1 MQKKAIV
8 FDVDGVITYSGNQKD
23 TIIEQV
29 LDTHGLL
36 RLPWVSD
43 ILQAG
48 LNRIIILQEIQ
59 KIKDFDFDQ
68 VLSDINSTLLQLENS
83 TMLIQKTYDF
93 LLKNKGKY
101 ELFTNT
107 SMPKRKLEDI
117 FERLEL
123 TQYFTQFFAYEDG
136 TKKENIEHIIQV
148 YGYNPKDIL
157 FIDDKQVHIDAVKP
171 TWVHTLLFDANSVN
185 LEKYVKDIFWK

>member
-8 FDVDGVITYSGNQKD
+8 FDVDGVITYSGSQKD
-23 TIIEQV
+23 TIIEHV
-29 LDTHGLL
+29 LDAHGLL
-36 RLPWVSD
+36 CLPWVSD
-43 ILQAG
+43 ILQEG

-68 VLSDINSTLLQLENS
+68 VLTDINSSLLQLENS
-83 TMLIQKTYDF
+83 TMLIQKTYEF

-101 ELFTNT
+101 EFFTNT

-136 TKKENIEHIIQV
+136 TKKENIEYIIQV

-157 FIDDKQVHIDAVKP
+157 FIDDKQVHIDAVKS
-171 TWVHTLLFDANSVN
+171 TWVHTLLFDADSVN
-185 LEKYVKDIFWK
+185 LEQSVKDIFWK